1 MIIYRMQ
8 NYRSQGCYTG
18 SYGNWTTR
26 EHCAPRC
33 PSPENDGL
41 NPYLLSHLFGFKDLS
56 QLCAWFDHSE
66 LLTLSDIGFHIYAI
80 ELADT
85 CEVFHG
91 TKQIVFDA
99 DHIISENKLDIDN
112 VACYYGLSNNA
123 AC

>member
-8 NYRSQGCYTG
+8 NNKGKGCYTG
-18 SYGNWTTR
+18 SYGQWTSR

-33 PSPENDGL
+33 PSPEHDGL
-41 NPYLLSHLFGFKDLS
+41 GIYLGSHLFGFKDLS
-56 QLCAWFDHSE
+56 QLCTWFDHSE
-66 LLTLSDIGFHIYAI
+66 LLKLSGMGFHIYAI

-85 CEVFHG
+85 CEVVHG
-91 TKQIVFDA
+91 TKQIVFDGE
-99 DHIISENKLDIDN
+99 HIISENKLDINN